1 MTDNME
7 INELN
12 PTLNY
17 EYAYGF
23 KDVNILSAADTVKKL
38 REKVAPLRFR
48 IAARSISRELNL
60 NGGEKVLEIGSGLG
74 LLGKEIKEEVDGSI
88 DYFGVELAFNPSRE
102 SKENQIDPLQ
112 ANALKLPFAEGTFD
126 AVVSTDVMEH
136 IADAG
141 SAIDEIGRVLRPG
154 GKAFIVIADPSEAR
168 FENVEG
174 HINRSGENTDIPY
187 WEEKFEKSGLVI
199 LKDNSEKYRNKDW
212 RKIFNLPFLTKIK
225 DKPGFACAFNPI
237 NRPGTYIAEKPS

>member
-1 MTDNME
+1 ME
-7 INELN
+7 AGELS
-12 PTLNY
+12 PTLDY
-17 EYAYGF
+17 EYAYGH
-23 KDVNILSAADTVKKL
+23 KDVNVLSVADTVKKL

-88 DYFGVELAFNPSRE
+88 DYFGVELAFNPSKEGR
-102 SKENQIDPLQ
+102 ENQIDPVQ
-112 ANALKLPFAEGTFD
+112 ANAVKLPFAEETFD

-136 IADAG
+136 VADAD
-141 SAIDEIGRVLRPG
+141 SAIGEIGRVLRPG

-174 HINRSGENTDIPY
+174 HINRSGENTDVPY
-187 WEEKFEKSGLVI
+187 WEEKFEKSGLTL
-199 LKDNSEKYRNKDW
+199 LKDNSEKYRSKDW
-212 RKIFNLPFLTKIK
+212 RKVFNLPFLTKIK
-225 DKPGFACAFNPI
+225 DKPGFACAFNPV
-237 NRPGTYIAEKPS
+237 NRPGTYVLVKTS